1 MQIAGIMNLEN
12 NEKKQQSL
20 ESEIEMGFE
29 LLGVTALED
38 KLQEGVPE
46 ILQDIKDAGISVWM
60 LTGDKVETATCIAIS
75 AGIMSNP
82 QKQFLISEVENSFLL

>member
-20 ESEIEMGFE
+20 ESEIETGFE

-60 LTGDKVETATCIAIS
+60 LTGDILETA
-75 AGIMSNP
+75 
-82 QKQFLISEVENSFLL
+82 ENIGYLCNLLDAHTKVFRI